1 MKKLMLVLAL
11 LPSLS
16 FAQDVWKPGYIFD
29 SAANTGVDVWYG
41 PGNKVTT
48 NGAFA
53 RGANVAAQAGGYN
66 IAEVGKVALRD
77 GRSVTLTATRLA
89 TSGAL
94 AVAAAKLASGP
105 VGIIAVLAIPT
116 VYDWIMADNQQ
127 NIRVNGTRTG
137 VEKKKPG
144 SCTVEPCYE
153 YQGAN
158 NGIWYSSLSEAATNS
173 VGVKPVGCT
182 GYSIYPARLV
192 SVQPP
197 FAYTFQWDYCGTSN
211 PALGTGTSGV
221 AYRTKTPD
229 APEWLPSTMDDIAPY
244 LTPRLPAPAYPKQI
258 IDAGGEIDVA
268 PVSITGP
275 SPALPQLPPAVKE
288 TVYPKPADV
297 TGPSVVVPGNPHGL
311 PANTPT
317 VTNVST
323 SSAPL
328 SPGSSTVTG
337 SPSSPFPSHGPVST
351 PKTTTTTSTYDQ
363 TSDQTTSQD
372 VTSQDAAK
380 QTTTST
386 NITNITNTTNTSTV
400 TNNTTNVTNVTNTTT
415 NTPLEPTKTDTVT
428 DKPVEDK
435 RSECEKSPDTLGCMK
450 VDDVPTDRVPTKTVT
465 ITWAEENLGLGA
477 GSCPAPTPFH
487 TALGDYSL
495 DLTQYCGAITSYV
508 RPLVLLFSLLAAFF
522 IVAPVKET

>member
-1 MKKLMLVLAL
+1 MKKLVLVLAV
-11 LPSLS
+11 LPVLS
-16 FAQDVWKPGYIFD
+16 FAQVDVWKPGYVWD
-29 SAANTGVDVWYG
+29 AAANTGVDVWYG

-77 GRSVTLTATRLA
+77 GRSVALTATRFA
-89 TSGAL
+89 SAGAL

-105 VGIIAVLAIPT
+105 VGIVAVLAIPT
-116 VYDWIMADNQQ
+116 VYDWIMAEGQN
-127 NIRVNGTRTG
+127 NIRVNPTRTG
-137 VEKKKPG
+137 VEKKDPAVC
-144 SCTVEPCYE
+144 SVSPCYD
-153 YQGAN
+153 YKVILDGVPTVSSSASSACTNGVTGWIYTSVNGNAHGAN
-158 NGIWYSSLSEAATNS
+158 ARITSGRCYGDKVRDSDGVVIGSLSSDVTLIPKGVQEAN
-173 VGVKPVGCT
+173 
-182 GYSIYPARLV
+182 
-192 SVQPP
+192 
-197 FAYTFQWDYCGTSN
+197 
-211 PALGTGTSGV
+211 
-221 AYRTKTPD
+221 
-229 APEWLPSTMDDIAPY
+229 WLPSTMDDISPY
-244 LTPRLPAPAYPKQI
+244 MTPRLPAPDYPKQI

-268 PVSITGP
+268 PVSISGP

-288 TVYPKPADV
+288 TTYAKPADI

-311 PANTPT
+311 APNTPT

-323 SSAPL
+323 SSSPL
-328 SPGSSTVTG
+328 SPSSSTVSG
-337 SPSSPFPSHGPVST
+337 SPSSPFPDHGPVTT
-351 PKTTTTTSTYDQ
+351 PKTTTTTSTYNP
-363 TSDQTTSQD
+363 TTDQTTSQD

-386 NITNITNTTNTSTV
+386 NITNITNTSSSSSV

-415 NTPLEPTKTDTVT
+415 NMPLAPTKTDTVT
-428 DKPVEDK
+428 EKPVEDK

-450 VDDVPTDRVPTKTVT
+450 VDDVPTDKVPTKTVT

-495 DLTQYCGAITSYV
+495 DLTQYCSAITSYV